1 MGNGA
6 PRVRHG
12 ISRAGRTRCISCWR
26 CACRSGRLDEMSPR
40 LVVMR
45 CSPPAC
51 DSAVAVVPT
60 VETSRQ
66 VVLVNKKVTND
77 LTRNNN
83 GRSNRFTLCYTPPGD
98 GAGNITGYTVTEVS
112 YDLNATDPAIIDG
125 VAFTLNSAPE
135 TGSEI
140 QVRLNSS
147 STDWYACTNV
157 SAAVTCDTSGSPEIT
172 VVDADEPRVV
182 AVD

>member
-1 MGNGA
+1 MTYKN
-6 PRVRHG
+6 R
-12 ISRAGRTRCISCWR
+12 RTVKAMI
-26 CACRSGRLDEMSPR
+26 
-40 LVVMR
+40 
-45 CSPPAC
+45 
-51 DSAVAVVPT
+51 AVVALALLT
-60 VETSRQ
+60 VLGSPA
-66 VVLVNKKVTND
+66 
-77 LTRNNN
+77 LTA
-83 GRSNRFTLCYTPPGD
+83 SNTVPASQAGD
-98 GAGNITGYTVTEVS
+98 GAGDITGYTVTAVS
-112 YDLNATDPAIIDG
+112 YDLNATNPTIIDE
-125 VAFTLNSAPE
+125 VTFTLDSAPE

>member
-1 MGNGA
+1 MTNKNL
-6 PRVRHG
+6 
-12 ISRAGRTRCISCWR
+12 RTVKVAI
-26 CACRSGRLDEMSPR
+26 AIAALALVTMLGSPA
-40 LVVMR
+40 LTASNTV
-45 CSPPAC
+45 P
-51 DSAVAVVPT
+51 DSQA
-60 VETSRQ
+60 
-66 VVLVNKKVTND
+66 
-77 LTRNNN
+77 
-83 GRSNRFTLCYTPPGD
+83 GD

-112 YDLNATDPAIIDG
+112 YDLNATDPTIIDE

-147 STDWYACTNV
+147 STERYACTNV

-172 VVDADEPRVV
+172 VVDADELRVV